1 MKYTVTKLDRRHS
14 YHDEF
19 AWMIEFRR
27 MPTWNKTTAGGV
39 LAFDRSRRWFNEKFG
54 WSQDVKTR
62 ETIGRITQSDVEQI
76 PGDYNQT
83 WAYSVE
89 YTEYRIYVK
98 NEAVLNWFVLSHP
111 KDDNEQ
117 PQY

>member
-14 YHDEF
+14 YHNEF
-19 AWMIEFRR
+19 GWMIEFRR
-27 MPTWNKTTAGGV
+27 MPTWSKTIAGGV

-62 ETIGRITQSDVEQI
+62 ETIGRITQADVEQI
-76 PGDYNQT
+76 EGDYNQT

-111 KDDNEQ
+111 KDEHDR
-117 PQY
+117 